1 MDLLI
6 SIQSDEYWQGVT
18 IPSLEKLRLEIR
30 ELVKFLEK
38 ENRPIVYTD
47 FEDEIGEWTIHD
59 QTIKDYVD
67 LSTYKKRVERFLKE
81 HENFLVIQKLK
92 TNLPI
97 TRHELESLEEMLF
110 RQGKLGTK
118 EDIKKVYGDQ
128 PLGKFVRSIVGL
140 DVTAARAAF
149 AGFLNNAAFNSQQI
163 RFIDKIINFLTV
175 NGTIDPGMLF
185 ETPFTDIHNY
195 GLNGVFSESEA
206 RQIIRVIQE
215 INYNALAG

>member
-1 MDLLI
+1 MDLLVTM
-6 SIQSDEYWQGVT
+6 QSDEFWQEVT
-18 IPSLEKLRLEIR
+18 IPGLETLRVEIR
-30 ELVKFLEK
+30 ELIKFLEK

-47 FEDEIGEWTIHD
+47 FEDEIGDWAIHD

-92 TNLPI
+92 TNMPI
-97 TRHELESLEEMLF
+97 TRSELESLEEMLF
-110 RQGKLGTK
+110 QQGKLVTK
-118 EDIKKVYGDQ
+118 EDIKQVYGDQ
-128 PLGKFVRSIVGL
+128 HNGKFVRSIVGL

-149 AGFLNNAAFNSQQI
+149 ADFLNNAAFNSQQI

-185 ETPFTDIHNY
+185 ETPFTDINSK
-195 GLNGVFSESEA
+195 GLTGLFDDSV
-206 RQIIRVIQE
+206 
-215 INYNALAG
+215 